1 MDQEDDV
8 RYSNMVSTV
17 TFRRVSYST
26 TSDPRKA
33 LVLYHAT
40 ARPTTVSDDKGIDF
54 LGFPR
59 EIRDEIYSHIFVKA
73 TRIGAESKFTKP
85 FWRDAIRWRNHSLAG
100 TCRQIWNESLV
111 VYLLRNGFEFYYI
124 RPFLEFLEKIGLRG
138 RRLLTDVQWYHHA
151 RSRPF
156 IVIRLLRS
164 CTNLRNLEVSA
175 RVRVKER
182 PGFQY
187 KVPFLHARRF
197 FLANYSR
204 ISFGD
209 ATPFGTFGDA
219 EEAIPDLRLK
229 LVTGEYEQR
238 ALRTL
243 SENLKKVKW
252 EIAGKYKR
260 YVPRRADARHSYVPN
275 VCNRYDL
282 PSIWM
287 NGMCHWKY
295 QMLDDLKKKRK
306 QEADEEA
313 QQANV
318 KRQKT
323 ECGGV
328 AEERRDVT
336 GLGVQSTHV
345 QPSPEDTT
353 DGSTQLLQISTPRDG
368 IDEESIDKDDGYTI
382 KEGNLLKDGILV
394 ATGEIFDDDNM
405 VEEAVV
411 SE

>member
-1 MDQEDDV
+1 MALKLAQSSDDRRLSITSRLIELLGVLSSYSAQDKSIRNLYDTICEIRAFGKRTMDQEDDV

-17 TFRRVSYST
+17 TFRRVSYSA

-40 ARPTTVSDDKGIDF
+40 ARPSIVSDDKGIDF

-124 RPFLEFLEKIGLRG
+124 RPFLEFLEKIGIRG

-164 CTNLRNLEVSA
+164 CTNLRNLDVSA

-187 KVPFLHARRF
+187 RVPFLHARRF

-209 ATPFGTFGDA
+209 ATPFGIFGDA

-260 YVPRRADARHSYVPN
+260 YVS
-275 VCNRYDL
+275 L
-282 PSIWM
+282 
-287 NGMCHWKY
+287 
-295 QMLDDLKKKRK
+295 
-306 QEADEEA
+306 
-313 QQANV
+313 
-318 KRQKT
+318 
-323 ECGGV
+323 
-328 AEERRDVT
+328 
-336 GLGVQSTHV
+336 QS
-345 QPSPEDTT
+345 
-353 DGSTQLLQISTPRDG
+353 
-368 IDEESIDKDDGYTI
+368 
-382 KEGNLLKDGILV
+382 
-394 ATGEIFDDDNM
+394 
-405 VEEAVV
+405 
-411 SE
+411 